1 MLAVS
6 TGSRAIGQWTMY
18 PVNAAS
24 EEFLVRSVHQ
34 LVVEQRFPEATPLSV
49 ITPISVILKGD
60 LTGSEFAPRRRF
72 WKRGPVIDSFQLDLL
87 DLAGEAFAY
96 DPERQIP
103 SDTADAAIDNIA
115 DAQGLVYFFDPVS
128 EFDRRSSAEYMY
140 SPLVRLLG
148 RMKGQASDRFLPQQV
163 SVCMTK
169 FDHPRIFMQIK
180 QLGLLDENFRVS
192 DRNAKRIFDMYCE
205 GRFSSDDERSY
216 ASAQFI
222 RNQLQTYFAPDN
234 VRYFVTSS
242 VGLHRQSANFDDL
255 AGFPRIDPDDFANV
269 YSQHGGLMIRGPI
282 EPINVLEPLISIQQ
296 RIRRGR
302 NKA

>member
-1 MLAVS
+1 MTDEEFPPPAEEARPRPASQQSNDLPDARREQDTFLSEPALRERGRAVVVQPSPSARDRPETVASQGVSQTVGVSSPAGPIRIALWGAPGSGKTTFLAALMLAVS

-148 RMKGQASDRFLPQQV
+148 RMKGQASDSSCHSRYL
-163 SVCMTK
+163 SV
-169 FDHPRIFMQIK
+169 
-180 QLGLLDENFRVS
+180 
-192 DRNAKRIFDMYCE
+192 
-205 GRFSSDDERSY
+205 
-216 ASAQFI
+216 
-222 RNQLQTYFAPDN
+222 
-234 VRYFVTSS
+234 
-242 VGLHRQSANFDDL
+242 
-255 AGFPRIDPDDFANV
+255 
-269 YSQHGGLMIRGPI
+269 
-282 EPINVLEPLISIQQ
+282 
-296 RIRRGR
+296 
-302 NKA
+302 